1 VTNWSK
7 LKIVGY
13 LLAMVGTFLI
23 GGSTMGQV
31 NQQTN
36 QRYEGFILIQP
47 GLESRVFVS
56 HLDQRE
62 FYWVDYSPE
71 IDTETQR
78 AIGKEMKKLNEF
90 TLAVWVQ
97 VEGEMESGGSF
108 GHLNQYEKRL
118 LIRKVIKCSSGPVE
132 QYKARHR

>member
-1 VTNWSK
+1 
-7 LKIVGY
+7 
-13 LLAMVGTFLI
+13 
-23 GGSTMGQV
+23 MGQV

-62 FYWVDYSPE
+62 FYWVDYGPE

-97 VEGEMESGGSF
+97 VEGEMESGGGF

-118 LIRKVIKCSSGPVE
+118 LIRKVIKFSSGPVK
-132 QYKARHR
+132 QYRGRQR